1 MTLESANEQ
10 INFTIS
16 KLEKA
21 LETQKSL
28 LQLLNCD
35 EVKAI
40 LPKLKIYIQSTG
52 CILEVWQQKDKG
64 DFYFNS
70 FGLSALIVF
79 DDKGIHV
86 RLHKDGKMLKTL
98 HPFTAY
104 DCIKYLKAIA
114 DEKDV
119 ALI

>member
-1 MTLESANEQ
+1 MKLETANKQ
-10 INFTIS
+10 INNTIS
-16 KLEKA
+16 KLEKS
-21 LETQKSL
+21 LENHKSL

-40 LPKLKIYIQSTG
+40 LPKLRIDLQSVG
-52 CILEVWQQKDKG
+52 CILEVWQKDLGEYK
-64 DFYFNS
+64 FYSPFNR
-70 FGLSALIVF
+70 SASIIL

-86 RLHKDGKMLKTL
+86 YLQRKGNLLKTM
-98 HPFTAY
+98 HPFTVY

-114 DEKDV
+114 DGKDV

>member
-16 KLEKA
+16 KLEKS
-21 LETQKSL
+21 LENQKSL

-40 LPKLKIYIQSTG
+40 LPKLKIYIQSVG
-52 CILEVWQQKDKG
+52 CILEVWQKDKG

-70 FGLSALIVF
+70 LGLSALIVF
-79 DDKGIHV
+79 GDDGIHV
-86 RLHKDGKMLKTL
+86 RLHKDGKLLKTM
-98 HPFTAY
+98 HPFTVY

>member
-1 MTLESANEQ
+1 MTLESVNEQ

-16 KLEKA
+16 KLEKS
-21 LETQKSL
+21 LENQKSL
-28 LQLLNCD
+28 LMLLNCD

-40 LPKLKIYIQSTG
+40 LPKLQIYIQSVG
-52 CILEVWQQKDKG
+52 CILEVWQKDKG

-79 DDKGIHV
+79 DDKGTYV
-86 RLHKDGKMLKTL
+86 RLHKDGKMLKTM

>member
-16 KLEKA
+16 KLEKS
-21 LETQKSL
+21 LENQKSL
-28 LQLLNCD
+28 SMLLNCD

-40 LPKLKIYIQSTG
+40 LPKLKIYIQSTD
-52 CILEVWQQKDKG
+52 CILEVWQTDKG
-64 DFYFNS
+64 DYYFNS
-70 FGLSALIVF
+70 FGLSALIIF

-86 RLHKDGKMLKTL
+86 RLHKDGKLLKTV

-119 ALI
+119 ELI

>member
-10 INFTIS
+10 IKFTIS
-16 KLEKA
+16 KLEKS
-21 LETQKSL
+21 LENQKSL
-28 LQLLNCD
+28 LQLLNSD

-40 LPKLKIYIQSTG
+40 LPKLQIYIQSTG
-52 CILEVWQQKDKG
+52 CILEVWQKDKG

-70 FGLSALIVF
+70 FGLSALIIF

-86 RLHKDGKMLKTL
+86 RLHKDGKMSKTM

>member
-16 KLEKA
+16 KLEKS
-21 LETQKSL
+21 LENQKSL
-28 LQLLNCD
+28 LMLLNCD

-40 LPKLKIYIQSTG
+40 LPKLQIYIQSVG
-52 CILEVWQQKDKG
+52 CILEVLQKDKG

-70 FGLSALIVF
+70 IGLSALIIF

-86 RLHKDGKMLKTL
+86 RLHKDGKMLKTM
-98 HPFTAY
+98 HPFTVY

-114 DEKDV
+114 DEKDD

>member
-10 INFTIS
+10 INNTIS
-16 KLEKA
+16 KLEKS
-21 LETQKSL
+21 LENHKSL

-40 LPKLKIYIQSTG
+40 LPKLKIYIQSVG
-52 CILEVWQQKDKG
+52 CILEVWQKDRG
-64 DFYFNS
+64 DFYFNLV
-70 FGLSALIVF
+70 GPSALIVF

-86 RLHKDGKMLKTL
+86 RLHKDGKMLKTM
-98 HPFTAY
+98 HPFTVY

>member
-16 KLEKA
+16 KLEKS
-21 LETQKSL
+21 LENQKSL

-40 LPKLKIYIQSTG
+40 LPKLRIHIQSVG
-52 CILEVWQQKDKG
+52 CILEVWQKDKG
-64 DFYFNS
+64 DLYFNS
-70 FGLSALIVF
+70 LGLSALIIL

-86 RLHKDGKMLKTL
+86 HLHKDGKLLKTV
-98 HPFTAY
+98 HPFTVY

>member
-1 MTLESANEQ
+1 MKLESANEQ

-16 KLEKA
+16 KLEKS
-21 LETQKSL
+21 LENQKSL

-40 LPKLKIYIQSTG
+40 LPKLQIYIQSVG
-52 CILEVWQQKDKG
+52 CILEVWQKDKG
-64 DFYFNS
+64 GCYYYNS
-70 FGLSALIVF
+70 FNRSASIILN
-79 DDKGIHV
+79 DKGIHV
-86 RLHKDGKMLKTL
+86 HLQKNGKLLKTM
-98 HPFTAY
+98 HPFTVY

>member
-16 KLEKA
+16 KLEKS
-21 LETQKSL
+21 LENQKSL
-28 LQLLNCD
+28 LMLLNCD

-40 LPKLKIYIQSTG
+40 LPKLKIYIQSVG
-52 CILEVWQQKDKG
+52 CILEVWQKDKG

-86 RLHKDGKMLKTL
+86 RLHKDGKLLKTM
-98 HPFTAY
+98 HPFTVY

>member
-1 MTLESANEQ
+1 MTLETANKQ
-10 INFTIS
+10 INNTIS
-16 KLEKA
+16 KLEKS
-21 LETQKSL
+21 LENHKYL

-40 LPKLKIYIQSTG
+40 LPKLRIDIQNIG
-52 CILEVWQQKDKG
+52 CILEVWQKDKG
-64 DFYFNS
+64 DYKYYTSFNR
-70 FGLSALIVF
+70 SAVIIL

-86 RLHKDGKMLKTL
+86 YLQKEGRTLKRL
-98 HPFTAY
+98 HPFTIY

-114 DEKDV
+114 DGKDV

>member
-1 MTLESANEQ
+1 MTLESANEN
-10 INFTIS
+10 INSKVS
-16 KLEKA
+16 KLEKS
-21 LETQKSL
+21 LENYKSL
-28 LQLLNCD
+28 SMLLNCD

-40 LPKLKIYIQSTG
+40 LPKLQIYIQSTG
-52 CILEVWQQKDKG
+52 CILEVWKRYKS

-86 RLHKDGKMLKTL
+86 RLHKDGFLLKTV
-98 HPFTAY
+98 HPFTVY

-114 DEKDV
+114 DEEDV
-119 ALI
+119 ELI